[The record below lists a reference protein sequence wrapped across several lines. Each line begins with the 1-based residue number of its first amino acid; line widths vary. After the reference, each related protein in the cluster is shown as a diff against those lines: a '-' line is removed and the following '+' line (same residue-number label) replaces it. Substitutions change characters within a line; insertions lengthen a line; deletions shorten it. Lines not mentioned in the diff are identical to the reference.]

1 MVGEVGGKF
10 SRGGRGLFSWG
21 GGVLFGIQRALFFFF
36 LSFFALIFIK
46 MVLGSSSRLKG
57 LFRVLVR
64 DSIGTLPS
72 P

>member
-10 SRGGRGLFSWG
+10 SRRGRGLFSWG
-21 GGVLFGIQRALFFFF
+21 GGGTFRYSTSPVFFF

>member
-21 GGVLFGIQRALFFFF
+21 GGGTFRYSTSPVFFF